1 MLGKL
6 YVNDDGTCVVNG
18 YVKVSHDGVVTASK
32 TKTNMR
38 VMKRITDSIILVMM
52 K

>member
-6 YVNDDGTCVVNG
+6 NVNDDGTCVVGG
-18 YVKVSHDGVVTASK
+18 YAEVGTGGVLTASA

-38 VMKRITDSIILVMM
+38 VMKRISDSVILVML